1 MHLISNRML
10 LDFAFAYPDAHLPL
24 QAWRRLIECTAFHS
38 FADLRAAF
46 NSVDRV
52 KNFYVFNIG
61 GNKYRV
67 VAAIH
72 FNRQKLYVRHVF
84 THSQY
89 DHWRPDDANSQRSH

>member
-10 LDFAFAYPDAHLPL
+10 LDFASEHPDAYSPL
-24 QAWRRLIECTAFHS
+24 QAWRRLIECSAFHS

-52 KNFYVFNIG
+52 RNFYVFNIG

-67 VAAIH
+67 ITAIH

-84 THSQY
+84 THPQY
-89 DHWRPDDANSQRSH
+89 DDWRPDLASPQRPH

>member
-1 MHLISNRML
+1 MHLISNRTL
-10 LDFAFAYPDAHLPL
+10 LDFATVYPDAHLPL
-24 QAWRRLIECTAFHS
+24 QAWRRLIESTAFLT
-38 FADLRAAF
+38 FADLRHTF

-52 KNFYVFNIG
+52 KTFYVFNIG

-67 VAAIH
+67 IAAVH

-89 DHWRPDDANSQRSH
+89 DHWRPENASSQRSH